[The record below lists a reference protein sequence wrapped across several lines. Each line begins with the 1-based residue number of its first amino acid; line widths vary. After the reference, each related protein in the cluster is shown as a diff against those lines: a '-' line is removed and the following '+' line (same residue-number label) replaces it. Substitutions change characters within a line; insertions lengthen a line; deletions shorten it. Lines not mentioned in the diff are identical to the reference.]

1 MSARTKARKKA
12 LDFLFAADLRG
23 GDAQELYLARVE
35 DETPLGEEKFVE
47 LLLSEVKVN
56 QTQIDDLI
64 STYAQGWD
72 MDRMPGIDRNILRI
86 AIAEILF
93 QEATP
98 DAVAISEAVELAQEL
113 STRESSAYING
124 LLGRIVAIK
133 SSL

>member
-23 GDAQELYLARVE
+23 GEAENLYSTRVE
-35 DETPLGEEKFVE
+35 DESPLSEEKYVE
-47 LLLSEVKVN
+47 VILAGVKAN
-56 QTQIDDLI
+56 QAQIDELI

-86 AIAEILF
+86 AIFEILHE
-93 QEATP
+93 EATP

-113 STRESSAYING
+113 STRESSSYING
-124 LLGRIVAIK
+124 LLGRVVAIK

>member
-1 MSARTKARKKA
+1 MSARSKARKKA
-12 LDFLFAADLRG
+12 LDFLFAADVRG
-23 GDAQELYLARVE
+23 GDAQELYLARIT
-35 DETPLGEEKFVE
+35 DESPLSEEEFVA
-47 LLLSEVKVN
+47 LLLSDVKAN
-56 QTQIDDLI
+56 QVQIDDLI

-86 AIAEILF
+86 AIAEILY

-113 STRESSAYING
+113 STKESSAYING
-124 LLGRIVAIK
+124 VLGRVVAIK